1 MFIPSFLSPKGNLA
15 ACLFQRLWN
24 IGRFQNRMCQPL
36 WQAVIPRAGSNP
48 DVHSET
54 SQICAWE
61 REKPVPWK
69 WELQKNLFQRA
80 AWERALTVETA
91 SCSLEHTPPLPEMQ
105 GKSRSVQ
112 LPALS
117 YAVEA
122 HAGGLALGS
131 NSAPQWGGSCAAL
144 LLPWSWRSTLAY
156 SPNSKFLSLPMLCT
170 GGWWAPWLKRLF
182 FFFFLR
188 GNNEVLSFTCHTFNP

>member
-54 SQICAWE
+54 SQLCAWE
-61 REKPVPWK
+61 REKPAPWK
-69 WELQKNLFQRA
+69 WELQQDLFQRA

-91 SCSLEHTPPLPEMQ
+91 SCSLKHTPPLPEMQ
-105 GKSRSVQ
+105 GKEQICSAASIILCCGSPCWWSGSGVGQCTPVGRLLCSS
-112 LPALS
+112 A
-117 YAVEA
+117 
-122 HAGGLALGS
+122 LALVLEEH
-131 NSAPQWGGSCAAL
+131 AC
-144 LLPWSWRSTLAY
+144 
-156 SPNSKFLSLPMLCT
+156 
-170 GGWWAPWLKRLF
+170 LF
-182 FFFFLR
+182 AHF
-188 GNNEVLSFTCHTFNP
+188 